1 MRHKLQYCSGFFEG
15 NRRILLR
22 RGHSEEALQPLID
35 RHITAVLEDF
45 REALEG
51 ILQGAGV
58 IDEGLVLAG
67 VNIIVELNPY
77 LIPKGKR
84 V

>member
-1 MRHKLQYCSGFFEG
+1 M
-15 NRRILLR
+15 
-22 RGHSEEALQPLID
+22 ID

-84 V
+84 VRVSVGPKERKNERIDRLGWEALSDEGRRKIK